1 MPSLKRRVLCAE
13 THPDVS
19 AIISLL
25 LEQQGHEVKAAKTL
39 HECLELAR
47 EEHFDLYML
56 DDGYTDGTNVELCR
70 QLRKLSPETP
80 ILFFSSKTF
89 PRDRQAAMEAGAEAY
104 LTKPMDILEIAEAV
118 NAILLSRAPGASN
131 GESHRQ
137 R

>member
-1 MPSLKRRVLCAE
+1 MPSLKRRILCAE
-13 THPDVS
+13 THPDIS
-19 AIISLL
+19 AVIFML
-25 LEQQGHEVKAAKTL
+25 LEKQGHEVKAAKTL

-47 EEHFDLYML
+47 KEHFDLYML

-80 ILFFSSKTF
+80 ILFFSSKAF